1 MTVVTSVL
9 NEGCLDPRHML
20 TCAILEVALNH
31 VESLLAFPRL
41 FKWHRAPLFGSRH
54 IWAHSSIGS
63 QATGELRGSVANRR
77 VLLQDMKDMVAPV
90 CLGAGESP
98 EKCAFNHF
106 LKQEAA
112 IKILYENI
120 KMKSKMKACHA
131 GILRTFTDFTALWN
145 EHAAGCFFLRY
156 KCCICSSSGQWKGW
170 SGV

>member
-1 MTVVTSVL
+1 MTVVTSVF
-9 NEGCLDPRHML
+9 NECCLDPRHML
-20 TCAILEVALNH
+20 TCAILEVALNY
-31 VESLLAFPRL
+31 VESLHFPG

-63 QATGELRGSVANRR
+63 QATGELRGSVADRR

-90 CLGAGESP
+90 SLGAGENP
-98 EKCAFNHF
+98 EKCASNHF
-106 LKQEAA
+106 LKQAAA

-120 KMKSKMKACHA
+120 STWKVRWRLAMQAYFVLSQTSPHCGMN
-131 GILRTFTDFTALWN
+131 LRQDV
-145 EHAAGCFFLRY
+145 FFLRY